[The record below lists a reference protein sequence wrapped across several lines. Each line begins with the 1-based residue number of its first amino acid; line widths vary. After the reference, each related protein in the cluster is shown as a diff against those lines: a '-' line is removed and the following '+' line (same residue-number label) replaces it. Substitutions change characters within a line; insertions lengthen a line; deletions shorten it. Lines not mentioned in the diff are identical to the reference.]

1 MNKKSDKLKS
11 EFEDKLREGHSTSP
25 QEERDIQDEYGRDER
40 DRLADPDK
48 RNERDRLDADIEYSK
63 TIPVIEERAR
73 IDKEIRETGQV
84 HIEKEV
90 HREEVSLDL
99 PTIHEEAEVERIE
112 INQYVDTPPPPVRYE
127 GNKMIIPVLKEV
139 LVVEKRILVV
149 EELHITKHRTEE
161 HDNQKIEL
169 RREEIRVERKGI
181 DQQDRER
188 R

>member
-1 MNKKSDKLKS
+1 MSKNSDKLKS
-11 EFEDKLREGHSTSP
+11 EFEDKLREGHAASP

-40 DRLADPDK
+40 DNLDERDRLQK
-48 RNERDRLDADIEYSK
+48 RDRLDADIEYAK
-63 TIPVIEERAR
+63 TIPIIEERAR

-99 PTIHEEAEVERIE
+99 PIIHEEAEVERVE

-127 GNKMIIPVLKEV
+127 GDKMIIPVLKEV

-149 EELHITKHRTEE
+149 EELHITKHRIEE
-161 HDNQKIEL
+161 HDKQKIEL
-169 RREEIRVERKGI
+169 RREEIHVERKGI
-181 DQQDRER
+181 DPRDQER